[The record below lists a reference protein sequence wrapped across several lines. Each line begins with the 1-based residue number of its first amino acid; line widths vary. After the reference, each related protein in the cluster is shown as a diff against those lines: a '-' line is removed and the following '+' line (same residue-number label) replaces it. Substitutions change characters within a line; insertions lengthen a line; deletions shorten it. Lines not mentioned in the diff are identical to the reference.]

1 MNNTNLELAREAG
14 GTAYTNRHV
23 DGSAV
28 AFGPGAL
35 DRYTALVEA
44 RLMAKLVKIVEE
56 AVAEC
61 DAIKFSEHAEGYA
74 DGALRCLTDMENWGA
89 K

>member
-1 MNNTNLELAREAG
+1 MNKTNIELAREAG
-14 GTAYTNRHV
+14 INEWWDSGNEQHEVLTQCI
-23 DGSAV
+23 
-28 AFGPGAL
+28 
-35 DRYTALVEA
+35 DRYTTLVEA
-44 RLMAKLVKIVEE
+44 RMMAKLVKIVEE

-74 DGALRCLTDMENWGA
+74 DGALRCLTDMENRGT

>member
-1 MNNTNLELAREAG
+1 MTNIELARECQLL
-14 GTAYTNRHV
+14 
-23 DGSAV
+23 DGLAV
-28 AFGPGAL
+28 VPSQV
-35 DRYTALVEA
+35 DRYTALIEA

-56 AVAEC
+56 AVSEC

-74 DGALRCLTDMENWGA
+74 DGARACLIAIENWGT